1 MPSPPPTPKTSHEV
15 ETILVQL
22 QLRVQ
27 TLKDTNSKKKT
38 VAKGKLETKNKE
50 LAFTF
55 ELTEANYLSFL
66 SALLKEH
73 GFGKYTPVK
82 KQHGFG
88 IKVGM
93 GAKKAY
99 VWTPLLCSSLGR
111 HLADSSIAR
120 RMLLTLTSSA
130 NTRKLLRKSLKKSLQ
145 NSRCTSV
152 SMM

>member
-27 TLKDTNSKKKT
+27 TSNAASSKRKPA
-38 VAKGKLETKNKE
+38 AKGKLETKNKE
-50 LAFTF
+50 LAFMF

-66 SALLKEH
+66 SAH

-82 KQHGFG
+82 KQHWFG
-88 IKVGM
+88 IKVGI

-99 VWTPLLCSSLGR
+99 VRTLLLCSSSGW
-111 HLADSSIAR
+111 HLADSPIAR
-120 RMLLTLTSSA
+120 RTPLTLTSSP
-130 NTRKLLRKSLKKSLQ
+130 NT
-145 NSRCTSV
+145 
-152 SMM
+152 